1 MAPTKSRLPG
11 CAIGAW
17 AICVLLLPSAF
28 ILPHAGPP
36 LLFCAAGLLVIL
48 SDVGGRG
55 LPTVPRRLL
64 RSSAAGQLI
73 VLAPV
78 MTGEIL
84 AGRSQRQASTTAAF
98 LTALGVTCAVVL
110 VILALLETEN
120 TQGGKQTRGKVAA
133 QILVGVTASVWIAWA
148 ALRFF
153 SKVRAHSVGIR
164 AYPEFEWS
172 FLIMLAACSIA
183 CVASIVG
190 SIRGQAESRALG
202 MLGLIQVLSATAGGL
217 LVWLH
222 FFVRAG
228 R

>member
-11 CAIGAW
+11 CAIGVW
-17 AICVLLLPSAF
+17 AICVFLLPSAF
-28 ILPHAGPP
+28 ILPYAAPL
-36 LLFCAAGLLVIL
+36 LLFCAAGLLVFL

-64 RSSAAGQLI
+64 RSSAAGQLM

-98 LTALGVTCAVVL
+98 LTALGVTCVAVL
-110 VILALLETEN
+110 VILALLRTDY
-120 TQGGKQTRGKVAA
+120 TQGGKQTRGQAAA
-133 QILVGVTASVWIAWA
+133 QILVGVTALAWIAWA
-148 ALRFF
+148 GLRFF
-153 SKVRAHSVGIR
+153 SKAQAHDAGFRV
-164 AYPEFEWS
+164 YPVFEWS
-172 FLIMLAACSIA
+172 FLVMLAACAGA
-183 CVASIVG
+183 CLASIVG
-190 SIRGQAESRALG
+190 SAKGRAESRPVG
-202 MLGLIQVLSATAGGL
+202 MLGLIQVLSATAGGV